1 MALYLS
7 LEEELSLYSIRMQT
21 FTVCCLSTSDSKI
34 SLHASDETSPSAQG
48 GPESLPTLT
57 HHGGLFQK
65 LEAGFKCHLLQRG
78 GA

>member
-7 LEEELSLYSIRMQT
+7 LEDELSLYSIRMQT
-21 FTVCCLSTSDSKI
+21 FTVCCLSTSDSI
-34 SLHASDETSPSAQG
+34 LLHASDETSPSAQG
-48 GPESLPTLT
+48 GPKSLPTLT